1 MSGLESRLFFRSV
14 TIGGAVTIAV
24 LIAGAVGLL
33 NAPENWLYDQR
44 AEHCQ
49 WIAAPPTTQ
58 IAQIDIDDGAID
70 VVGRW
75 PWPRATLA
83 GIIDEINR
91 AHPSA
96 VALDI
101 FLSEPQPTRLV
112 RTPDGAIQTVD
123 DDAQLAQSLHQGGNS
138 VLAASFYLDS
148 VDAPT
153 PGLTLATGWFLNN
166 LEITPDLFRRKLAES
181 GQDNLD
187 SAAIDELFVHAQ
199 RLAMKTRIDRELDK
213 SPLTLDEMSARLLPH
228 TDTSVHSSTLR
239 MLENEY
245 AISQAAHAISKFGA
259 AVPQMSPAPVH
270 GQLSVV
276 PTATFSAV
284 AAGCGITN
292 YDIFNNAT
300 IRSVP
305 LFVEYNNRLYPQ
317 MGLALACVMLG
328 ADPKAAR
335 FDGSN
340 VIIPAP
346 GRTISIPTYSYH
358 SQALDADVPLIAAIP
373 WFGTSD
379 WQTMYDW
386 PAHRASTGHISIVA
400 IWGIYQALENIR
412 TNCAN
417 IDMAVSNLLVNQIS
431 VDPTLGAKLAALHP
445 DPSDFAA
452 REVMADQ
459 TLKAVNDFGI
469 VDYYKTL
476 ADKDLTSE
484 DRLKRDQLNDALNA
498 LKNGVASNRQLNSQ
512 IVQLRRQL
520 ADQIGGKGV
529 LIGFTATG
537 YQDKI
542 STSLHVNCPGV
553 VVHGVIANAVL
564 TGRWWHMAPLW
575 ITFIITAVFGLF
587 TATAQGR
594 LSPVRASLLA
604 LSLIVGYSLLNG
616 WILFGWLRLIVGLF
630 GPIFVV
636 AAVWAAC
643 TLHRVIFEAIERS
656 RIATEV
662 AIFSR
667 EMELAQQVQLALIP
681 TKAPDIEG
689 LQVEGWALA
698 ADLTGGDCYDFWQ
711 LQDGR
716 LAVLLADASGH
727 GLAPAMIVS
736 QVRTLVRTLSEFES
750 HPHGLLTRVNDRIA
764 ADLEGSRF
772 VTAFLGFFSP
782 DGKLHFASA
791 GHGPMYW
798 CPNNDSPLQE
808 LDTTGLPLGIQAP
821 WIADDIGP
829 PVELTAS
836 GMLAVFS
843 DGLFEAPAPNGQQ
856 FGVQRVKDILTQTRG
871 QPCATIIAGLRTA
884 VQKWQGTTNPKDD
897 QTIVIVRRIGPVN
910 ACMTRQ

>member
-14 TIGGAVTIAV
+14 TIGGIVTVAI
-24 LIAGAVGLL
+24 LIAGAIGLL

-44 AEHCQ
+44 AAHCQ
-49 WIAAPPTTQ
+49 WMAAPPTTR
-58 IAQIDIDDGAID
+58 IAHIDIDDGAID

-91 AHPSA
+91 AHPRA

-101 FLSEPQPTRLV
+101 FLSEPQPARLV
-112 RTPDGAIQTVD
+112 RAPDGTIQTVD
-123 DDAQLAQSLHQGGNS
+123 DDAQLAQSLKQGGDS

-153 PGLTLATGWFLNN
+153 PGLTHAVAWFMND
-166 LEITPDLFRRKLAES
+166 LEITPDLFRKKLAES
-181 GQDNLD
+181 RQNDLDN
-187 SAAIDELFVHAQ
+187 AAIDDLFVHAQ
-199 RLAMKTRIDRELDK
+199 RLAMKTRIDQELDK
-213 SPLTLDEMSARLLPH
+213 SPLTLAELIARLLPN
-228 TDTSVHSSTLR
+228 TDTSVHSASLR

-245 AISQAAHAISKFGA
+245 TISTAAHAISRFG
-259 AVPQMSPAPVH
+259 VPVPVMSPAPVH

-276 PTATFSAV
+276 PTATFTSV

-292 YDIFNNAT
+292 YDIFKNAT

-305 LFVEYNNRLYPQ
+305 LFAEYNNQLYPQ

-328 ADPKAAR
+328 ADPKAAK

-346 GRTISIPTYSYH
+346 GRTITIPTYSYH
-358 SQALDADVPLIAAIP
+358 SGALDADVPLIAAIP
-373 WFGTSD
+373 WFGTAD

-386 PAHRASTGHISIVA
+386 PTHRSSAGHVSIVA
-400 IWGIYQALENIR
+400 VWGVYQALENIKI
-412 TNCAN
+412 NCAN
-417 IDMAVSNLLVNQIS
+417 IDIAISNLLDNGGDRMG
-431 VDPTLGAKLAALHP
+431 VDPALGAKFAALRP
-445 DPSDFAA
+445 DPADFSA
-452 REVMADQ
+452 REAMAEQ
-459 TLKAVNDFGI
+459 TLKAVNDYGI

-476 ADKDLTSE
+476 ADKDLTAD
-484 DRLKRDQLNDALNA
+484 DRLRRGVLNDSLKALN
-498 LKNGVASNRQLNSQ
+498 NGVASNRQLSALIDQ
-512 IVQLRRQL
+512 TRRQL
-520 ADQIGGKGV
+520 AEQIGGKGV

-537 YQDKI
+537 YLDKVN
-542 STSLHVNCPGV
+542 TSLHLNCPGV
-553 VVHGVIANAVL
+553 VIHGVIANAVL
-564 TGRWWHMAPLW
+564 TGRWWHMAPWW
-575 ITFIITAVFGLF
+575 ITFILTVVFGLF

-594 LSPVRASLLA
+594 LTPVRASLLA
-604 LSLIVGYSLLNG
+604 LSLIIGYSFING
-616 WILFGWLRLIVGLF
+616 WILFGVMRWIVGLA

-636 AAVWAAC
+636 ATVWAAG
-643 TLHRVIFEAIERS
+643 TMHRVIFEAIERS

-667 EMELAQQVQLALIP
+667 EMELAQQVQVALIP
-681 TKAPDIEG
+681 TKSPDIGG

-736 QVRTLVRTLSEFES
+736 QVRTLVRALSEFET
-750 HPHGLLTRVNDRIA
+750 HPHSLLARVNDRVSY
-764 ADLEGSRF
+764 DLEGSRF
-772 VTAFLGFFSP
+772 ITAFLAFFSP
-782 DGKLHFASA
+782 DGTMHFASA

-798 CPNNDSPLQE
+798 CPDNKSPMLE
-808 LDTTGLPLGIQAP
+808 LESTGLPLGIQAP
-821 WIADDIGP
+821 WLADDIGP
-829 PVELTAS
+829 PVKLTAS

-856 FGVQRVKDILTQTRG
+856 FGVERVRQILTDTRG
-871 QPCATIIAGLRTA
+871 EPCATIIASLRSA
-884 VQKWQGTTNPKDD
+884 VQKWQTSTSPKDD
-897 QTIVIVRRIGPVN
+897 QTVVIVRRIGPPTV
-910 ACMTRQ
+910 